1 VIVVDA
7 SVALQWIVPERDG
20 QVEAE
25 SVLSHDPLVGPDLLL
40 AEVANALRKKIAA
53 EEVGRDHALRGLRTL
68 AQTVQVIAVGP
79 ELIASAFELAL
90 AMRHPVY
97 DCVYLALA
105 GQMDG
110 QLATRDREL
119 INRARLQGLSHR
131 LADLPLREDRPS

>member
-1 VIVVDA
+1 MIVVDA

-25 SVLSHDPLVGPDLLL
+25 SVLSHDVLAGPDLLL
-40 AEVANALRKKIAA
+40 VEVGNVLRKKIAA
-53 EEVGRDHALRGLRTL
+53 EEVSRDHAQRGLRTL
-68 AQTVQVIAVGP
+68 AQTVRLIPVGA

-110 QLATRDREL
+110 QLATRDSEL
-119 INRARLQGLSHR
+119 INRARLQGLGHR
-131 LADLPLREDRPS
+131 VADLPLGNGRRS